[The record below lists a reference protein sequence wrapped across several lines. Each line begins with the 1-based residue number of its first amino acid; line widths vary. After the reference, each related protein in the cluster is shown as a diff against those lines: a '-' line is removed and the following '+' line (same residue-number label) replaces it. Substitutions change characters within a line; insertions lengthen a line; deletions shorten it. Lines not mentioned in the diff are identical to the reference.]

1 MWARL
6 GESYDN
12 RPPVARARPPSWI
25 VIGGARPGGLTP
37 CPLPH
42 DTNLSHL
49 EKHCLFSICYGNRIV
64 AVNLRCASH
73 MLSPLPASFCS
84 PCSANHRAN
93 CYWQPLLRASVD
105 MLIGIS
111 RLLLVSFLILSWL
124 TFNCTYCH
132 SVLKS
137 RRCVMYVNKN

>member
-12 RPPVARARPPSWI
+12 RPPVARALPPSWI

-49 EKHCLFSICYGNRIV
+49 EKRCLFSICYGNRIV
-64 AVNLRCASH
+64 AVNLRCAGH
-73 MLSPLPASFCS
+73 MLNGAQSPTGFFCS
-84 PCSANHRAN
+84 ACSANHRAN
-93 CYWQPLLRASVD
+93 CY
-105 MLIGIS
+105 
-111 RLLLVSFLILSWL
+111 
-124 TFNCTYCH
+124 
-132 SVLKS
+132 
-137 RRCVMYVNKN
+137 